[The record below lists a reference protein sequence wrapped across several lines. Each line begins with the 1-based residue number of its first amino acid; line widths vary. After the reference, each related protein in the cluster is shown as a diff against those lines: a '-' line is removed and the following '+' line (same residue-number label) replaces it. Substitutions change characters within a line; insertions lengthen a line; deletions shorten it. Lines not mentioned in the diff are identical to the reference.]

1 MRRIR
6 WAVIALVAV
15 ALVYAASKYGG
26 APSIATG
33 GTLLVE
39 LTGDYVEGADAP
51 AYAQLLGMDR
61 RSLVS
66 ALSELRKAERDD
78 RIGHVLLV
86 VRGLQVGWAKAEEL
100 RDAIR
105 ALRDAGRHPVAY
117 LEVEGFGANRDY
129 YVASA
134 AEKLYMAP
142 GSGAPVIGLAEEH
155 WFLGGLWNRI
165 GVTMQVAQAG
175 RYKGAA
181 DSIVGTEMN
190 EYYREQADRLLD
202 SLDGL
207 FVGGIAEARGVPVE
221 TVRKVIASSPAAPEV
236 LEELKIIDGVRTRA
250 ALIDEL
256 GGPDKLI
263 KATDYAAVDIASL
276 GFDPRATFALI
287 YGAGT
292 IQSGK
297 GSMSRTG
304 SPIFASDTV
313 IEALQD
319 AAKDDAI
326 RAIVLRIDSPGGGAF
341 PSEQIWQAIR
351 EARKKKPVIASF
363 SDYAASGGYY
373 LASASDA
380 IVAEPGTLTGSI
392 GVFAVRPSIG
402 GVLERFD
409 VHSYTLD
416 RGQHAEI
423 NLLTPPLSPDT
434 RDWLQADVDAT
445 YQRFLSRVAEG
456 RGRTVAE
463 IDAIAEGR
471 VWTGEQ
477 AVTRGLV
484 DALGGL
490 RTAVAK
496 AKEKV
501 GIAADADVALS
512 VYPPPKPLA
521 EQIREALRISVAES
535 VAAALPFGPGFTQS
549 LADLTTWFDAVSV
562 GGTVLAPS
570 VWVEIR

>member
-1 MRRIR
+1 MRRFR
-6 WAVIALVAV
+6 WAVIALVVA
-15 ALVYAASKYGG
+15 ALVYASTKYSG

-33 GTLLVE
+33 STLLVE
-39 LTGDYVEGADAP
+39 LSGDYIEGADAP
-51 AYAQLLGMDR
+51 PYAQLLGMDH
-61 RSLVS
+61 RSLVG

-78 RIGHVLLV
+78 RIGHVLIT

-134 AEKLYMAP
+134 AEKIYTAP
-142 GSGAPVIGLAEEH
+142 GSGAPLIGLAEEH

-175 RYKGAA
+175 RYKGAVDTLA
-181 DSIVGTEMN
+181 DTEMN
-190 EYYREQADRLLD
+190 PFFREQADRLLD

-207 FVGGIAEARGVPVE
+207 FVGGIAEARGVSVD
-221 TVRKVIASSPAAPEV
+221 TVRKVIATAPAAPEV
-236 LEELKIIDGVRTRA
+236 LEELKLIDGVRTKA

-256 GGPDKLI
+256 GGPDRVVKSE
-263 KATDYAAVDIASL
+263 DYAAVDVASL

-304 SPIFASDTV
+304 SPIFASETV

-351 EARKKKPVIASF
+351 EARKKKPVVASF

-373 LASASDA
+373 LASAADT

-392 GVFAVRPSIG
+392 GVFAVRASIG

-409 VHSYTLD
+409 VHPYALD
-416 RGQHAEI
+416 RGKHAEI
-423 NLLTPPLSPDT
+423 NLMTPALSPDT

-456 RGRTVAE
+456 RGRTIAE
-463 IDAIAEGR
+463 IGAIAEGR

-490 RTAVAK
+490 RTAVGK

-521 EQIREALRISVAES
+521 EQIREALRVSIAQSVAT
-535 VAAALPFGPGFTQS
+535 ALPFSQS
-549 LADLTTWFDAVSV
+549 LASLTSWFDAVSV

-570 VWVEIR
+570 VWIEIR

>member
-1 MRRIR
+1 MRVR
-6 WAVIALVAV
+6 WFWIALVVV
-15 ALVYAASKYGG
+15 ALVYAATKFTG

-33 GTLLVE
+33 STLLVE
-39 LTGDYVEGADAP
+39 LSGDYVEGVDAP
-51 AYAQLLGMDR
+51 IFGQLFGIQR

-78 RIGHVLLV
+78 RIQNVLIT
-86 VRGLQVGWAKAEEL
+86 VRGLQVGWAKAEEF
-100 RDAIR
+100 RDAIK
-105 ALRDAGRHPVAY
+105 ALREAGRHPVAY

-134 AEKLYMAP
+134 AEKLYVAP
-142 GSGAPVIGLAEEH
+142 GSGAPLIGLAEEH
-155 WFLGGLWNRI
+155 WFLGGLWQKI

-181 DSIVGTEMN
+181 ESLVGSEMGPH
-190 EYYREQADRLLD
+190 YREQADRLLD

-221 TVRKVIASSPAAPEV
+221 TVRKVIATSPSRPEV
-236 LEELKIIDGVRTRA
+236 LEELKLIDGVRTKS

-256 GGPDKLI
+256 GGPDEMI
-263 KATDYAAVDIASL
+263 KPEDYAAVDPASL

-304 SPIFASDTV
+304 QPIFASETV

-351 EARKKKPVIASF
+351 EARKKKPVVASF

-373 LASASDA
+373 LAAACDA

-392 GVFAVRPSIG
+392 GVFAVRPSIQ

-409 VHSYTLD
+409 VHPYTLD
-416 RGQHAEI
+416 RGPHAEI
-423 NLLTPPLSPDT
+423 NLMSPELSPDT

-490 RTAVAK
+490 RMAVAK

-512 VYPPPKPLA
+512 VFPAPKPLA
-521 EQIREALRISVAES
+521 EQIREALRVSVAQS
-535 VAAALPFGPGFTQS
+535 VTAALPWGEAFSRSFAS
-549 LADLTTWFDAVSV
+549 LPRWFDAISV
-562 GGTVLAPS
+562 EGTVLAPS
-570 VWVEIR
+570 VWIEIR

>member
-1 MRRIR
+1 MRVR
-6 WAVIALVAV
+6 WFWIALVAV
-15 ALVYAASKYGG
+15 ALVYAATKFNG
-26 APSIATG
+26 APSIASG
-33 GTLLVE
+33 STLMVE
-39 LTGDYVEGADAP
+39 LSGDYVEGPDAP
-51 AYAQLLGMDR
+51 IFGELLGIQR

-78 RIGHVLLV
+78 RIEHVLIT
-86 VRGLQVGWAKAEEL
+86 VRGLQVGWAKAEEF
-100 RDAIR
+100 RDAIK
-105 ALRDAGRHPVAY
+105 ALREAGRHPVAY

-142 GSGAPVIGLAEEH
+142 GSGAPLIGLAEEH
-155 WFLGGLWNRI
+155 WFLGGLWQKI

-181 DSIVGTEMN
+181 ESIVGVEMGP
-190 EYYREQADRLLD
+190 YYREQADRLLD

-207 FVGGIAEARGVPVE
+207 FVGGIAEARSVPVD
-221 TVRKVIASSPAAPEV
+221 TVRKVIATSPSRPEV
-236 LEELKIIDGVRTRA
+236 LEALKLIDGVRTKT

-256 GGPDKLI
+256 GGTDEMI
-263 KATDYAAVDIASL
+263 KAKDYAAVDAASL

-297 GSMSRTG
+297 GTMSRTG
-304 SPIFASDTV
+304 QPIFASETV

-351 EARKKKPVIASF
+351 EARKKKPVVASF

-373 LASASDA
+373 LASATDA

-392 GVFAVRPSIG
+392 GVFAVRPSIQ

-409 VHSYTLD
+409 VHPYTLD
-416 RGQHAEI
+416 RGPHAEI
-423 NLLTPPLSPDT
+423 NLMSPELSPDT

-490 RTAVAK
+490 RMAVSK

-512 VYPPPKPLA
+512 VYPAPKPLA
-521 EQIREALRISVAES
+521 EQIREALGMSVAQS
-535 VAAALPFGPGFTQS
+535 VTAALPWGEAMSRSFANLPRW
-549 LADLTTWFDAVSV
+549 LDAISV
-562 GGTVLAPS
+562 EGMVLAPS
-570 VWVEIR
+570 EWIEIR

>member
-1 MRRIR
+1 
-6 WAVIALVAV
+6 
-15 ALVYAASKYGG
+15 
-26 APSIATG
+26 
-33 GTLLVE
+33 
-39 LTGDYVEGADAP
+39 
-51 AYAQLLGMDR
+51 
-61 RSLVS
+61 
-66 ALSELRKAERDD
+66 
-78 RIGHVLLV
+78 
-86 VRGLQVGWAKAEEL
+86 
-100 RDAIR
+100 
-105 ALRDAGRHPVAY
+105 
-117 LEVEGFGANRDY
+117 
-129 YVASA
+129 
-134 AEKLYMAP
+134 
-142 GSGAPVIGLAEEH
+142 
-155 WFLGGLWNRI
+155 
-165 GVTMQVAQAG
+165 
-175 RYKGAA
+175 
-181 DSIVGTEMN
+181 MN
-190 EYYREQADRLLD
+190 EYYREQAERLLD

-207 FVGGIAEARGVPVE
+207 FVGGIAEARGVPVD
-221 TVRKVIASSPAAPEV
+221 TVRKVIATAPSRPEV
-236 LEELKIIDGVRTRA
+236 LEALKMIDGVRTKT

-263 KATDYAAVDIASL
+263 QASDYAAVTIESL

-292 IQSGK
+292 IQTGK

-304 SPIFASDTV
+304 QPIVASETV
-313 IEALQD
+313 IGALQD

-351 EARKKKPVIASF
+351 EARKKKPVVASF

-373 LASASDA
+373 LASAADL
-380 IVAEPGTLTGSI
+380 IVADPGTLTGSI
-392 GVFAVRPSIG
+392 GVFAVRPAIQ

-409 VHSYTLD
+409 VHPYTFD
-416 RGQHAEI
+416 RGPHAEI

-456 RGRTVAE
+456 RNRSVEE
-463 IDAIAEGR
+463 IGAIAEGR

-501 GIAADADVALS
+501 GIAAETDVALS

-521 EQIREALRISVAES
+521 EQIRDALRVSVAQS
-535 VAAALPFGPGFTQS
+535 VAVALPWSENFSQG
-549 LADLTTWFDAVSV
+549 LAGLASWFDAIAVP
-562 GGTVLAPS
+562 GAVLAPS
-570 VWVEIR
+570 VWIEIR

>member
-1 MRRIR
+1 MRSVR
-6 WAVIALVAV
+6 WAVIAVIIGV
-15 ALVYAASKYGG
+15 LVYAATKFNRG
-26 APSIATG
+26 PSIAAG
-33 GTLLVE
+33 STLLVE
-39 LTGDYVEGADAP
+39 LSGDYVEGADAP
-51 AYAQLLGMDR
+51 PYAQLLGMDR

-66 ALSELRKAERDD
+66 TLSELRKAERDD
-78 RIGHVLLV
+78 RIGHVLIT
-86 VRGLQVGWAKAEEL
+86 VRGLQVGWAKAQEL

-134 AEKLYMAP
+134 AEKLYVAP
-142 GSGAPVIGLAEEH
+142 GSGAPLIGLAEEH
-155 WFLGGLWNRI
+155 WFLGGLWQKI

-175 RYKGAA
+175 RYKGAV
-181 DSIVGTEMN
+181 DSLAGTEMN
-190 EYYREQADRLLD
+190 QYYREQANRLLD
-202 SLDGL
+202 SIDGL
-207 FVGGIAEARGVPVE
+207 FVGGIAEARGVPAD
-221 TVRKVIASSPAAPEV
+221 TVRKVIDTAPSRPEV
-236 LEELKIIDGVRTRA
+236 LEALKLIDGVRTRP
-250 ALIDEL
+250 ALIAEL
-256 GGPDKLI
+256 GGDAAVV
-263 KATDYAAVDIASL
+263 KAEDYAAVDIASL

-304 SPIFASDTV
+304 APIFASETV
-313 IEALQD
+313 IEALQS

-326 RAIVLRIDSPGGGAF
+326 RAIVLRIDSPGGSAF

-351 EARKKKPVIASF
+351 EARKRKPVIASF

-373 LASASDA
+373 LASASDV
-380 IVAEPGTLTGSI
+380 IVAEPATLTGSI
-392 GVFAVRPSIG
+392 GVFAVRPSIQ

-409 VHSYTLD
+409 VHPYTLD
-416 RGQHAEI
+416 RGPNAEI
-423 NLLTPPLSPDT
+423 NLMSPELSPDT
-434 RDWLQADVDAT
+434 RDWLQADVDST

-456 RGRTVAE
+456 RGRSVAE

-501 GIAADADVALS
+501 GIAADADVSLAI
-512 VYPPPKPLA
+512 YPPPRPLA
-521 EQIREALRISVAES
+521 EQIREVLRVSVAQS
-535 VAAALPFGPGFTQS
+535 VTAALPFGEAVSRS
-549 LADLTTWFDAVSV
+549 LASLSTWVEAISV
-562 GGTVLAPS
+562 PGTVLAPS
-570 VWVEIR
+570 VWIEIR

>member
-1 MRRIR
+1 MRAR
-6 WAVIALVAV
+6 WILIALVAV
-15 ALVYAASKYGG
+15 ALAYAASKFSG

-33 GTLLVE
+33 STLMIE
-39 LTGDYVEGADAP
+39 LSGDYVEAPDAP
-51 AYAQLLGMDR
+51 IFGQLLGFER

-78 RIGHVLLV
+78 RIAHVLIT
-86 VRGLQVGWAKAEEL
+86 VRGLQVGWAKAEEF
-100 RDAIR
+100 RDAIK
-105 ALRDAGRHPVAY
+105 ALREAGRHPVAY

-142 GSGAPVIGLAEEH
+142 GSGAPLIGLAEEH
-155 WFLGGLWNRI
+155 WFLGGLWQKI

-181 DSIVGTEMN
+181 ESLVGTEMGP
-190 EYYREQADRLLD
+190 YYREQADRLLD

-221 TVRKVIASSPAAPEV
+221 TVRKVIATSPSRPEV
-236 LEELKIIDGVRTRA
+236 LEALKLIDGVRTKA

-256 GGPDKLI
+256 GGADEMI
-263 KATDYAAVDIASL
+263 KSEDYAAVDAASL

-304 SPIFASDTV
+304 QPIFASETV

-351 EARKKKPVIASF
+351 EARKKKPVVASF

-373 LASASDA
+373 LAAACDA

-392 GVFAVRPSIG
+392 GVFAVRPSVQ
-402 GVLERFD
+402 GVLERLD
-409 VHSYTLD
+409 VHPYTLD
-416 RGQHAEI
+416 RGPHAEI
-423 NLLTPPLSPDT
+423 NLMSPELSPDT

-456 RGRTVAE
+456 RGRSVAE

-490 RTAVAK
+490 RMAVAK

-501 GIAADADVALS
+501 GIAAEADVALA
-512 VYPPPKPLA
+512 VYPAPKPLA
-521 EQIREALRISVAES
+521 EQIREALRMSVAQS
-535 VAAALPFGPGFTQS
+535 VTAALPFGATVSRKVAS
-549 LADLTTWFDAVSV
+549 LSSWFDAISAP
-562 GGTVLAPS
+562 GTVLAPS
-570 VWVEIR
+570 VWIEIR

>member
-1 MRRIR
+1 MRRVR
-6 WAVIALVAV
+6 WTLIALVVV
-15 ALVYAASKYGG
+15 ALVYASSKFGG
-26 APSIATG
+26 APSIEPG
-33 GTLLVE
+33 STLLVE
-39 LTGDYVEGADAP
+39 LSGDYVEGADAP
-51 AYAQLLGMDR
+51 IYGHLLGMDR
-61 RSLVS
+61 HSLVG

-78 RIGHVLLV
+78 RIGHVLITI
-86 VRGLQVGWAKAEEL
+86 RNLQVGWAKAEEF

-105 ALRDAGRHPVAY
+105 SLREAGRHPVAY

-134 AEKLYMAP
+134 AEKIYVAP
-142 GSGAPVIGLAEEH
+142 GSGAPLIGLAEEH
-155 WFLGGLWNRI
+155 WFLGGLWQRI

-181 DSIVGTEMN
+181 ESLVATEMN
-190 EYYREQADRLLD
+190 QYYREQADRLLD
-202 SLDGL
+202 SLDSL
-207 FVGGIAEARGVPVE
+207 FVGGIAETRGVPVE
-221 TVRKVIASSPAAPEV
+221 TVRKVIDTAPAAPEV
-236 LEELKIIDGVRTRA
+236 LEALKLIDGVRTKA
-250 ALIDEL
+250 ALIAEL
-256 GGPDKLI
+256 GGEDEMI
-263 KATDYAAVDIASL
+263 KAEDYAAVDVASL

-304 SPIFASDTV
+304 SPIFASETV

-351 EARKKKPVIASF
+351 EARKKKPVISSF

-373 LASASDA
+373 LASATDA
-380 IVAEPGTLTGSI
+380 IVAQPGTLTGSI
-392 GVFAVRPSIG
+392 GVFAVRPSIR

-409 VHSYTLD
+409 VHPYTLD
-416 RGQHAEI
+416 RGPHAEI
-423 NLLTPPLSPDT
+423 NLMTPPLSPDT

-445 YQRFLSRVAEG
+445 YQRFLARVAEG
-456 RGRTVAE
+456 RGRSVAE

-501 GIAADADVALS
+501 GIAAEADVALS
-512 VYPPPKPLA
+512 VYPAPKPLA
-521 EQIREALRISVAES
+521 EQIREALRVSVAQS
-535 VAAALPFGPGFTQS
+535 VTAALPFGQSINRS
-549 LADLTTWFDAVSV
+549 LAGLTTWFDAISAP
-562 GGTVLAPS
+562 GTVLAPS
-570 VWVEIR
+570 VWIEIR

>member
-1 MRRIR
+1 MRRFR
-6 WAVIALVAV
+6 WAVIALVV
-15 ALVYAASKYGG
+15 IGLVYVSTKYSG
-26 APSIATG
+26 APSIETG
-33 GTLLVE
+33 STLLVE
-39 LTGDYVEGADAP
+39 LSGAYVEGPDAP
-51 AYAQLLGMDR
+51 PYAQFLGMDR

-78 RIGHVLLV
+78 RIGHVLIA
-86 VRGLQVGWAKAEEL
+86 VRGLEVGWAKAEEL

-134 AEKLYMAP
+134 AEKIYMAP
-142 GSGAPVIGLAEEH
+142 GSGAPLIGLAEEH
-155 WFLGGLWNRI
+155 WFLGGLWHRI

-175 RYKGAA
+175 RYKGAVDTLA
-181 DSIVGTEMN
+181 DTEMN
-190 EYYREQADRLLD
+190 PFFREQADRLLD

-207 FVGGIAEARGVPVE
+207 FVGGIAESRGVSVE
-221 TVRKVIASSPAAPEV
+221 TVRKVIATAPAGPEV
-236 LEELKIIDGVRTRA
+236 LEELKLIDGVRTKA
-250 ALIDEL
+250 ALIAEL
-256 GGPDKLI
+256 GGEDALI
-263 KATDYAAVDIASL
+263 EAKDYAAVDIASL

-297 GSMSRTG
+297 GSISRTG
-304 SPIFASDTV
+304 SPVFASETV

-319 AAKDDAI
+319 AAKDAAI

-351 EARKKKPVIASF
+351 EARKKKPVVASF

-373 LASASDA
+373 LASATDA
-380 IVAEPGTLTGSI
+380 IVAQPGTLTGSI
-392 GVFAVRPSIG
+392 GVFAVRASIG

-409 VHSYTLD
+409 VHPYTLD

-423 NLLTPPLSPDT
+423 NLMTPELSPDT

-463 IDAIAEGR
+463 IGAIAEGR

-512 VYPPPKPLA
+512 VFPAPKPLA
-521 EQIREALRISVAES
+521 EQLREALRVSVAQS
-535 VAAALPFGPGFTQS
+535 VAAALPFGESFGQS
-549 LADLTTWFDAVSV
+549 LAHLTSWLDAVSV

-570 VWVEIR
+570 VWIEIR

>member
-1 MRRIR
+1 MRVR
-6 WAVIALVAV
+6 WFWIALVAV
-15 ALVYAASKYGG
+15 ALVYAATKFTG

-33 GTLLVE
+33 STLMVE
-39 LTGDYVEGADAP
+39 LSGDYVEGADAP
-51 AYAQLLGMDR
+51 IFGQLFGFER

-78 RIGHVLLV
+78 RIENVLIT
-86 VRGLQVGWAKAEEL
+86 VRGLQIGWAKAEEF
-100 RDAIR
+100 RDAIK
-105 ALRDAGRHPVAY
+105 ALREAGRHPVAY

-142 GSGAPVIGLAEEH
+142 GSGAPLIGLAEEH
-155 WFLGGLWNRI
+155 WFLGGLWQKI

-181 DSIVGTEMN
+181 ESLVGAEMGP
-190 EYYREQADRLLD
+190 YYREQADRLLD

-207 FVGGIAEARGVPVE
+207 FVGGIAEARGIPVE
-221 TVRKVIASSPAAPEV
+221 TVRKVIATSPSRPEV
-236 LEELKIIDGVRTRA
+236 LEELKLIDGVRTKT

-256 GGPDKLI
+256 GGPDEMI
-263 KATDYAAVDIASL
+263 KPEDYALVDAASL

-304 SPIFASDTV
+304 QPIFASETV

-351 EARKKKPVIASF
+351 EARKKKPVVASF

-373 LASASDA
+373 LAAACDT

-392 GVFAVRPSIG
+392 GVFAVRPSIQ

-409 VHSYTLD
+409 VHPYTLD
-416 RGQHAEI
+416 RGPHAEI
-423 NLLTPPLSPDT
+423 NLMSPELSADT

-490 RTAVAK
+490 RMAVSK

-501 GIAADADVALS
+501 GIAADADVSLA
-512 VYPPPKPLA
+512 VFPAPKPLA
-521 EQIREALRISVAES
+521 EQIREALRMSVAQS
-535 VAAALPFGPGFTQS
+535 VTAALPWGEAFSRSFAS
-549 LADLTTWFDAVSV
+549 LPRWFDAISV
-562 GGTVLAPS
+562 EGTVLAPS
-570 VWVEIR
+570 VWIEIR